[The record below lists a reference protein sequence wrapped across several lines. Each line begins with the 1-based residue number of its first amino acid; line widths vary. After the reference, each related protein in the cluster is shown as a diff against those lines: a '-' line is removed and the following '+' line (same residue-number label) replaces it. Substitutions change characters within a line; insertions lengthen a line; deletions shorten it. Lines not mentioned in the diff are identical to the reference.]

1 MSLRHPP
8 RRAALV
14 CLSSGNPG
22 FRGPLHAGPVS
33 NLERGGTPR
42 LPPGGIQSLFSAIAE
57 ALARDESVVIPG
69 FGTFTTRTR
78 NARQG
83 RNPQTGESI
92 AIAASKAPAF
102 KAGKS
107 LRDAVRA
114 GPGP

>member
-1 MSLRHPP
+1 MRTHTRAHRASHQ
-8 RRAALV
+8 AAL
-14 CLSSGNPG
+14 ST
-22 FRGPLHAGPVS
+22 AQA
-33 NLERGGTPR
+33 
-42 LPPGGIQSLFSAIAE
+42 QSAVDAVFSAIAE
-57 ALARDESVVIPG
+57 ALARDESVVISG
-69 FGTFTTRTR
+69 FGAFTTKTR
-78 NARQG
+78 SARQG